1 MRIDFSQLDTRNRPI
16 LLLKNLDGT
25 VLQTLGY
32 AFNVEVDLSF
42 NEVSTLSFTLPAT
55 VDGSPTP
62 HYDEAVGMRIVEL
75 VSVGQFYLLDPTE
88 ESDGPRKV
96 KTCKAY
102 SLEYEFTKKNIYL
115 EEGTYNFFDGLNPD
129 NPDTI
134 VGRIREIMPDWN
146 IVVTSGSLS
155 DLVGRYRTFDDINKK
170 VYEFIKSDVQ
180 EKYGCIFDF
189 DTMTRTVYVTSVTAT
204 NNDVKKVYLS
214 QDNLIKKITVNE
226 DSDGIVTC
234 LDVYGDDDV
243 DIRGVNPT
251 GENKIYN
258 LDYFMTTDNF
268 SQILINKWHAWE
280 DAVEAQ
286 RNTYYDLQMRYNMLL
301 LQILMA
307 ENGLSDTNQT
317 LSTLQNEQAGIIQGI
332 GTGTNTQSNL
342 TSKNAQIKTAKN
354 QAARANDSI
363 GSMKAYAASLLADM
377 QAINAS
383 LAMDAQ
389 DANDDYIYFE
399 PNELAVL
406 RRYFIE
412 DTLQDDSFVASS
424 VENYTDS
431 GILSSSLSDVNITF
445 SGVSN
450 ADGTLESS
458 SIRGGTITV
467 GNVLSGDVIYA
478 YCRTNRG
485 MIGPGQYTY
494 SVTLAVNFS
503 KCTVG
508 GTTIDGGNLTITGV
522 CSPSPSFS
530 SGITGLTGSLYL
542 TREVTEVERHQVEW
556 DLMAYAKSV
565 LAEKASPTY
574 HFSVECANFLNLD
587 EFAAFKNQLEFG
599 KKIYL
604 DLGGKIYNPYVI
616 SVHLSYEDRTSCQIS
631 FSDSYTSF
639 DQSFSLAK
647 LLEQS
652 VSMGKSLSYKSGQ
665 YAAFV
670 NSGASSRVKEFMESS
685 LDIAKN
691 AILSSDS
698 QAITIDDTG
707 IRIRKYKKNGSGNYI
722 LDANNAKQYEPE
734 EMWMTEGSILFTDD
748 SWATAKMA
756 IGKVY
761 RGGLTAYKKTTDT
774 SQVTNKTYYINQY
787 GTEWD
792 SGAHGAWSTD
802 LYEVDSTGT
811 SGYGYGVVADYLV
824 GTMIVGQNLII
835 ECPGSD
841 GQTILFKV
849 DGSGASITNG
859 TFTVTNGQSKIV
871 LSPNGGIG
879 IGTASMAYTLD
890 SNTNTM
896 KWNSSTNFWVDT
908 NGNVHLKGT
917 LEGATGT
924 FSGSLSAATGT
935 FAGELSAATGTF
947 SGSLSAASGT
957 FSGVVN
963 AAGLYVNGQNVLTNT
978 SAGSGTNAGYQV
990 AGASSRISADYLD
1003 LGNITLDG
1011 TTGTVTIGQPPAQG
1025 QSGTGSGTL
1034 KMYGNIQMLGNITWG
1049 ASNSPVQVQYSADGY
1064 SWHTTFNS
1072 TDTYAKYSYDGGNT
1086 WTQAIKIQG
1095 TDGQN
1100 GTNGTNGSDASV
1112 TLQNIRAALANAPD
1126 GIYTDAWTG
1135 GQICIKAG
1143 YITTGNL
1150 DVSGSVQVG
1159 AYYGQLKE
1167 YSGQTWIE
1175 GQNYQTKGLQI
1186 YAGGD
1191 VAASDYGAHM
1201 QFGSAQ
1207 IWVASGVCSSSVQM
1221 GVGSDR
1227 RTKHDI
1233 SYKLDSYDK
1242 FFNELSPVSYKY
1254 NNGSSDRL
1262 HIGFV
1267 AQDVEAALTQSGLT
1281 TKDFAGIVIND
1292 YGKDVDEDDYKGK
1305 DFYPHQYSL
1314 RYGEFIALNTHMI
1327 QKLYKRVEALEA
1339 RLAAQE

>member
-342 TSKNAQIKTAKN
+342 TSKNTQIKTAKN

-478 YCRTNRG
+478 YCRIIRG
-485 MIGPGQYTY
+485 MIEPGQYSY

-503 KCTVG
+503 RCTVG

-556 DLMAYAKSV
+556 DLMAYAESV

-879 IGTASMAYTLD
+879 IGTSSMAYALD
-890 SNTNTM
+890 NNTNTM
-896 KWNSSTNFWVDT
+896 KWNSNTNFYVDT
-908 NGNVHLKGT
+908 NGNVYLKGNLT
-917 LEGATGT
+917 GSSGTFGSGNAKVVLGSGGIGVGSNPVYNNGSWTGAQFYVDALGNVYFTGNLTGSTGT
-924 FSGSLSAATGT
+924 FK
-935 FAGELSAATGTF
+935 
-947 SGSLSAASGT
+947 
-957 FSGVVN
+957 GVVQ
-963 AAGLYVNGQNVLTNT
+963 ASDFKDTAGNSLFQPNSGNSAIAYQHLDMGQSYFDAYGNLHLDGNIYMEGSIIWGSNFPSTTVTKQDFLNVLTQYDGIYGYNGYIYIKASFI
-978 SAGSGTNAGYQV
+978 SAGT
-990 AGASSRISADYLD
+990 IDADNVS
-1003 LGNITLDG
+1003 LG
-1011 TTGTVTIGQPPAQG
+1011 
-1025 QSGTGSGTL
+1025 GS
-1034 KMYGNIQMLGNITWG
+1034 YGNIG
-1049 ASNSPVQVQYSADGY
+1049 QY
-1064 SWHTTFNS
+1064 
-1072 TDTYAKYSYDGGNT
+1072 
-1086 WTQAIKIQG
+1086 
-1095 TDGQN
+1095 
-1100 GTNGTNGSDASV
+1100 NGSTS
-1112 TLQNIRAALANAPD
+1112 
-1126 GIYTDAWTG
+1126 IYG
-1135 GQICIKAG
+1135 VPQS
-1143 YITTGNL
+1143 TTGVWMTGN
-1150 DVSGSVQVG
+1150 
-1159 AYYGQLKE
+1159 
-1167 YSGQTWIE
+1167 
-1175 GQNYQTKGLQI
+1175 
-1186 YAGGD
+1186 GGD
-1191 VAASDYGAHM
+1191 VAASTGGAHIK
-1201 QFGSAQ
+1201 FGDEQ
-1207 IWVASGVCSSSVQM
+1207 IWVAKDVCGSSSLIST
-1221 GVGSDR
+1221 GSDK

-1233 SYKLDSYDK
+1233 SYEMDDYDK
-1242 FFNELSPVSYKY
+1242 FFNALAPVSYKY
-1254 NNGSSDRL
+1254 NNGTSNRL
-1262 HIGFV
+1262 HLGFV
-1267 AQDVEAALTQSGLT
+1267 AQDVEDALIKSGMTTQ
-1281 TKDFAGIVIND
+1281 DFAGIIIND

-1305 DFYPHQYSL
+1305 DYYPHQYSL

-1339 RLAAQE
+1339 QLAAQK